1 MKSHSIASAAL
12 FAVLVSMS
20 SARADVL
27 VDNLLE
33 PHRDTT
39 VVESGLW
46 AAQSFITAGD
56 SVMLQSIELW
66 LGARGG
72 DPAITAEL
80 RADSAGGPAAAL
92 AAFSVASL
100 STGLTQIELLPS
112 VPHISLAAGTKYWVV
127 LGVSGPGSFGW
138 TYAEGNNQSGPGTL
152 ANYNYSFDGGA
163 SWGDYGTL
171 NPYLM
176 RVNVAPAVPE
186 PASVALLLAGIAL
199 LAARGRRGRV
209 RDA

>member
-1 MKSHSIASAAL
+1 MKLQSLANAAL
-12 FAVLVSMS
+12 FAVLVPVSF
-20 SARADVL
+20 AHADVL

-39 VVESGLW
+39 PIESGLW
-46 AAQSFITAGD
+46 AAQSFITAGAP
-56 SVMLQSIELW
+56 VTLQSIELW
-66 LGARGG
+66 LGLRAG

-80 RADSAGGPAAAL
+80 RADSASGPAAAL
-92 AAFSVASL
+92 AAFSLPSL
-100 STGLTQIELLPS
+100 GTGPTQIELLPS
-112 VPHISLAAGTKYWVV
+112 MPQINLAADTKYWIV

-138 TYAEGNNQSGPGTL
+138 TYAEGNNQTGPGTL

-163 SWGDYGTL
+163 SWSDYGVL

-176 RVNVAPAVPE
+176 RVNVTAAVPE

-199 LAARGRRGRV
+199 LAARRIKPRH
-209 RDA
+209 

>member
-1 MKSHSIASAAL
+1 MKLHSIAGAAL
-12 FAVLVSMS
+12 FALLVPI
-20 SARADVL
+20 SASHADVL

-39 VVESGLW
+39 VVESGFW

-66 LGARGG
+66 LGARSG

-92 AAFSVASL
+92 AAFSLPSL
-100 STGLTQIELLPS
+100 STGLTQIELLAS
-112 VPHISLAAGTKYWVV
+112 VPHISLAAGTKYWIVF
-127 LGVSGPGSFGW
+127 GVSGPGSFGW
-138 TYAEGNNQSGPGTL
+138 TYAEGNNQSGPGAL

-163 SWGDYGTL
+163 SWLDFGIL
-171 NPYLM
+171 NPYLL

-199 LAARGRRGRV
+199 LAVRRLRP
-209 RDA
+209 RS

>member
-171 NPYLM
+171 NPYLL